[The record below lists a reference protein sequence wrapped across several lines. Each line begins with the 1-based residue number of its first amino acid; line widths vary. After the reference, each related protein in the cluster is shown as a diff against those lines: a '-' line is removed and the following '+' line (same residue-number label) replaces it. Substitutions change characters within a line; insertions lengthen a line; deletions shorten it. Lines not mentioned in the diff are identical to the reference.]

1 MNLNK
6 KKPQKPREGGSEP
19 VNLRPGEHDL
29 DLASLGSTPGPCPRG
44 GAQEEAPRGPHSSQM
59 TRLSSLSPDIQGAG
73 ERERLASKD
82 RDDHGGKHSDG
93 SRRPLQATP
102 RAAFFH
108 DECGVCLSRKDR
120 VRAEE
125 GGRFHPPLLP
135 MWFLHKHVST
145 TPERASLPWE
155 G

>member
-1 MNLNK
+1 MTSTWLHW
-6 KKPQKPREGGSEP
+6 EA
-19 VNLRPGEHDL
+19 RP
-29 DLASLGSTPGPCPRG
+29 AP
-44 GAQEEAPRGPHSSQM
+44 AQEEAPRGPHSSQM